1 MMSII
6 EDSVLKAIE
15 KNLGPL
21 NEDYTVRS
29 NPFELKTELLSDKA
43 KKLMKDVYE
52 TSVKDLNEV
61 STLLEGAK
69 RNVEP
74 GQRSSYRDLKRD
86 EQRLLNQSFLLAS
99 FLENIDDQ
107 NSTLNMDTLSYMRL
121 ARDWGTFDDWQ
132 KDFLACAL
140 RSRSGFVLTVYSR
153 LLERYMNICVD
164 EDMSGI
170 PIGSTVAVC
179 VCVFDGFYSR
189 DYIGNKETYVRA
201 MMKELNWEKIES
213 RIKKIEDQVKAER
226 KQ

>member
-1 MMSII
+1 MSII

-15 KNLGPL
+15 KNLGSL